1 MFITKMR
8 RYSSIRVLLP
18 AFTGLMTLAL
28 AALLAVYAAHAAEIR
43 EKARLVPFIV
53 NVSYDL
59 FAAVQNIRA
68 ERGTVNTALATPQI
82 ADSDLQNELA
92 ELRLKSGKALDSA
105 LRKLVAVDVPGIE
118 PAIEE
123 IRKSRDAIAELRQ
136 GVDEAL
142 QQPKDKRAADLGPN
156 WLAANGKYVRAIDRL
171 SSRLEENVSQ
181 SDSFLARM
189 MRTKQIVWSLRS
201 EAGDDRVLVREA
213 MASSTP
219 LSDEKKQQL
228 INIAGRIDGAW
239 KLIHDDA
246 ELDSMPQK
254 LKDAIYATDVIYFT
268 EFRSLR
274 GTILDE
280 LFAGR
285 PVHIPPRD
293 WYNLSMPG
301 RDSIYNVTKT
311 AFDLASA
318 HATEQFATAQ
328 RSFYAAIVLMVAFL
342 GIGALASYYVIKGV
356 VRPIARIAETMRSV
370 ADGDLAC
377 EIPFGNRADEIGSLS
392 RALRIFRDNAI
403 EKQQLFL
410 AKIGAET
417 ANRTK
422 SDFMANM
429 SHELR
434 TPLNAIIGFSEVIK
448 IGMFGPLNERYR
460 VYGSDIF
467 DSGTHLLNLINEILD
482 LSKLE
487 AGQFELHEEE
497 LDLPAIL
504 QACMHLMEPQA
515 EKAKIRLSKSC
526 DNGLPL
532 IFADDRRMRQILI
545 NLLSNAVKFTPEGGQ
560 VRVSA
565 NLRNGCLTIAVSDT
579 GIGIAPQD
587 IPKALEAFGQI
598 NSKISR
604 THQGTGLG
612 LPLVKHLVELHGGTL
627 TIESKVNIGTTVKV
641 VLPPAR
647 SLERS
652 KHPGLATA

>member
-1 MFITKMR
+1 
-8 RYSSIRVLLP
+8 
-18 AFTGLMTLAL
+18 
-28 AALLAVYAAHAAEIR
+28 
-43 EKARLVPFIV
+43 
-53 NVSYDL
+53 
-59 FAAVQNIRA
+59 
-68 ERGTVNTALATPQI
+68 
-82 ADSDLQNELA
+82 
-92 ELRLKSGKALDSA
+92 
-105 LRKLVAVDVPGIE
+105 
-118 PAIEE
+118 
-123 IRKSRDAIAELRQ
+123 
-136 GVDEAL
+136 
-142 QQPKDKRAADLGPN
+142 
-156 WLAANGKYVRAIDRL
+156 
-171 SSRLEENVSQ
+171 
-181 SDSFLARM
+181 
-189 MRTKQIVWSLRS
+189 
-201 EAGDDRVLVREA
+201 
-213 MASSTP
+213 
-219 LSDEKKQQL
+219 
-228 INIAGRIDGAW
+228 
-239 KLIHDDA
+239 
-246 ELDSMPQK
+246 MPQK

>member
-1 MFITKMR
+1 
-8 RYSSIRVLLP
+8 
-18 AFTGLMTLAL
+18 MTLAL
-28 AALLAVYAAHAAEIR
+28 AALLAVYAAQAAEMR
-43 EKARLVPFIV
+43 ERARLVPLIV
-53 NVSYDL
+53 NISYDL
-59 FAAVQNIRA
+59 FGAVQNVRA
-68 ERGTVNTALATPQI
+68 ERGTVNTALPTPQI

-92 ELRLKSGKALDSA
+92 DLRSKSSKSLDSA
-105 LRKLVAVDVPGIE
+105 LQKLVVVGVQGIE
-118 PAIEE
+118 PEIEE
-123 IRKSRDAIAELRQ
+123 IRKSREAIAEVRR

-142 QQPKDKRAADLGPN
+142 QQPKDKRAQDIGPH
-156 WLAANGKYVRAIDRL
+156 WLVANGRFVRAIDRL

-181 SDSFLARM
+181 SDPFVARM

-213 MASSTP
+213 MTGSAP

-228 INIAGRIDGAW
+228 INLAGRIDGAW
-239 KLIHDDA
+239 KLIEDDV
-246 ELDSMPQK
+246 EFDTTPQK
-254 LKDAIYATDVIYFT
+254 LKDAIAATDKVYFT
-268 EFRSLR
+268 EFRAMR
-274 GTILDE
+274 KAILDD

-285 PVHIPPRD
+285 PVKIAPRD
-293 WYNLSMPG
+293 WYNRSMPG

-328 RSFYAAIVLMVAFL
+328 RSFYTAIGLMVAFL
-342 GIGALASYYVIKGV
+342 GIGALAAYYVIKGV
-356 VRPIARIAETMRSV
+356 VRPIARIAETMRIV
-370 ADGDLAC
+370 AGGDLTC

-403 EKQQLFL
+403 ENQQLFL

-422 SDFMANM
+422 SVFLANM

-434 TPLNAIIGFSEVIK
+434 TPLNAIIGFSEIIK
-448 IGMFGPLNERYR
+448 IAMFGPLGERYR
-460 VYGSDIF
+460 GYGGDIF

-487 AGQFELHEEE
+487 AGQFELHEED
-497 LDLPAIL
+497 LDLPAII

-515 EKAKIRLSKSC
+515 EKAKIQLSKAC
-526 DNGLPL
+526 DNALPV
-532 IFADDRRMRQILI
+532 IHADDRRMRQILL
-545 NLLSNAVKFTPEGGQ
+545 NLLSNAVKFTPKGGQ

-565 NLRNGCLTIAVSDT
+565 HLKSGSLTIAVSDT
-579 GIGIAPQD
+579 GIGMAPED

-598 NSKISR
+598 DSKTSR
-604 THQGTGLG
+604 KHHGTGLG

-627 TIESKVNIGTTVKV
+627 TIESKVNIGTTVTV
-641 VLPPAR
+641 ALPPER

-652 KHPGLATA
+652 TRSGLATA